1 MSNSTIKVMGKYY
14 ENRIN
19 RAWSGGSKFTESV

>member
-1 MSNSTIKVMGKYY
+1 MSNSTIKVMSKYE

-19 RAWSGGSKFTESV
+19 RAWSGSAKFTKGV